1 MMMASGGGGGPGWWT
16 GGEKEGGR
24 KKSNKATEKT
34 TTYFATYDFLSCRVV
49 QLWRAYGFVL
59 LNEDDRGA
67 ALAPP
72 ADDPCTARTQ
82 RASQASKTIE
92 LGPSIVAV
100 CEARPSWDVGGS
112 LAGRAPRLCHLF
124 VPRNSNF
131 RTIPNRTP
139 PSTPPSLSQ
148 ALVRDQAVIQENLRV
163 GVRDIGGSLD

>member
-1 MMMASGGGGGPGWWT
+1 MMMASGGGGGQGWWT

-82 RASQASKTIE
+82 RQSGIEDHRAREVHPSSQYVKP
-92 LGPSIVAV
+92 GPAGMLEGHWPDAHHACATCSFLVTPTSERFRIVHPHPHPH
-100 CEARPSWDVGGS
+100 PS
-112 LAGRAPRLCHLF
+112 RRLL
-124 VPRNSNF
+124 
-131 RTIPNRTP
+131 
-139 PSTPPSLSQ
+139 
-148 ALVRDQAVIQENLRV
+148 
-163 GVRDIGGSLD
+163 

>member
-1 MMMASGGGGGPGWWT
+1 MASGGGGGPGWWT

-82 RASQASKTIE
+82 RQRQSGIE
-92 LGPSIVAV
+92 DHRARSIH
-100 CEARPSWDVGGS
+100 RRSM
-112 LAGRAPRLCHLF
+112 
-124 VPRNSNF
+124 
-131 RTIPNRTP
+131 
-139 PSTPPSLSQ
+139 
-148 ALVRDQAVIQENLRV
+148 
-163 GVRDIGGSLD
+163 